1 MRTMMRVSIPV
12 EAGNAAI
19 KSGRLQQAMQEM
31 LGRVHPEAA
40 YFTADQGVRTCYLFI
55 DMKDQSDI
63 PALAEPFFLEF
74 NAKVEFM
81 PVMNAEDLQKA
92 LAKVAATV

>member
-19 KSGRLQQAMQEM
+19 KSGRLQQAMQEI
-31 LGRVHPEAA
+31 LGRIRPEAS
-40 YFTADQGVRTCYLFI
+40 YFTADHGLRTCYLFI
-55 DMKDQSDI
+55 DMKDQTDI
-63 PALAEPFFLEF
+63 PTLAEPFFLEF
-74 NAKVEFM
+74 NASVEFM

-92 LAKVAATV
+92 LAKVTAGV

>member
-19 KSGRLQQAMQEM
+19 KNGRLQQAMQEI
-31 LGRVHPEAA
+31 LGRIRPEAA
-40 YFTADQGVRTCYLFI
+40 YFTADHGLRTCYLFI
-55 DMKDQSDI
+55 DMKDQTDI
-63 PALAEPFFLEF
+63 PTLAEPFFLEF
-74 NAKVEFM
+74 NASVEFM

-92 LAKVAATV
+92 LAKVAAAV